1 MRNNQQGFTLV
12 ELIVVIVILGI
23 LAATA
28 LPRFINVSDSARV
41 AATNGVAGG
50 LRSAVAL
57 VQAAWQVAGGTASV
71 TAVSMVGGNV
81 SVTTSG
87 FPATADA
94 TGIISAM
101 GCTSSPCQGVT
112 VTGNGTTWTPPNAG
126 NCSVSYNATTGAVT
140 VNGTLSGGQLTSC
153 N

>member
-1 MRNNQQGFTLV
+1 MRAKHQGFTLV

-57 VQAAWQVAGGTASV
+57 VQAAWQVAGGTSAITS
-71 TAVSMVGGNV
+71 VSMVGGT
-81 SVTTSG
+81 VTVTSDG
-87 FPATADA
+87 FPDTAGT
-94 TGIISAM
+94 TGIIAAM
-101 GCTSSPCQGVT
+101 GCSASPCQGVT

-126 NCSVSYNATTGAVT
+126 NCSVSYSSGTGVVS
-140 VNGTLSGGQLTSC
+140 VNGTLSGGQLTGC
-153 N
+153 

>member
-1 MRNNQQGFTLV
+1 MTNQHRGFTLV

-57 VQAAWQVAGGTASV
+57 VQAAWQVAGGISSITSV
-71 TAVSMVGGNV
+71 PMVGGNV

-87 FPATADA
+87 FPATADS
-94 TGIISAM
+94 TGMIAAM
-101 GCTSSPCQGVT
+101 GCSASPCQGIT

-126 NCSVSYNATTGAVT
+126 NCSVSYNSTTGAVT
-140 VNGTLSGGQLTSC
+140 VNGTLSGGQLSSC
-153 N
+153 Q

>member
-1 MRNNQQGFTLV
+1 MKAKQQGFTLV

-71 TAVSMVGGNV
+71 TSVSMVGGNV
-81 SVTTSG
+81 TVNGSG
-87 FPATADA
+87 FPVTSSAA
-94 TGIISAM
+94 GIIAAM
-101 GCTSSPCQGVT
+101 GCSGSPCQGVT
-112 VTGNGTTWTPPNAG
+112 VTGNGTSWTPPNAG
-126 NCSVSYNATTGAVT
+126 NCSVSYDSSTGAVT
-140 VNGTLSGGQLTSC
+140 VNGTLSGGQLSSC
-153 N
+153 Q

>member
-1 MRNNQQGFTLV
+1 MRARHQGFTLV

-71 TAVSMVGGNV
+71 TAVSMVGGSV
-81 SVTTSG
+81 SVNTSG
-87 FPATADA
+87 FPLASDA
-94 TGIISAM
+94 GIVAAM
-101 GCTSSPCQGVT
+101 GC
-112 VTGNGTTWTPPNAG
+112 
-126 NCSVSYNATTGAVT
+126 
-140 VNGTLSGGQLTSC
+140 
-153 N
+153 

>member
-1 MRNNQQGFTLV
+1 MKAKQQGFTLV

-57 VQAAWQVAGGTASV
+57 TQAAWQVAGGIASI
-71 TAVSMVGGNV
+71 TSVSMVGGSV

-101 GCTSSPCQGVT
+101 GCSS
-112 VTGNGTTWTPPNAG
+112 
-126 NCSVSYNATTGAVT
+126 
-140 VNGTLSGGQLTSC
+140 
-153 N
+153 